1 LVKTFWG
8 WRDRQL
14 PDATLILTSPSGQ
27 TYVTTPGSAL
37 LFPSLCLSTG
47 GLPAPE
53 ADPPLDYCGERTA
66 MMPKRRR
73 TRSQNRANRIAPN
86 ADKTTTPASPHGPI
100 ARTTPDRP
108 RPRPTTTP
116 AVFDEIHRSCP
127 QLRHWPPKF
136 TPAIGGHRLA
146 ALTRWLML
154 GGLRSSVG
162 AILVLI
168 GLVVLCNGIHA
179 L

>member
-1 LVKTFWG
+1 MKTFWG

-14 PDATLILTSPSGQ
+14 PDGTLILTSPSGQ

-73 TRSQNRANRIAPN
+73 TRAQNRANRIATERRQNHHARISPRAECPN
-86 ADKTTTPASPHGPI
+86 DAGPA
-100 ARTTPDRP
+100 
-108 RPRPTTTP
+108 
-116 AVFDEIHRSCP
+116 
-127 QLRHWPPKF
+127 PPETDDDPPPF
-136 TPAIGGHRLA
+136 
-146 ALTRWLML
+146 
-154 GGLRSSVG
+154 
-162 AILVLI
+162 
-168 GLVVLCNGIHA
+168 
-179 L
+179 